1 MSPLGST
8 ASAPPLVSEL
18 HETVVQWLLE
28 GPAQL
33 RDGPHAGAVVG
44 SVDAGERA
52 TYAYPEITG
61 YFLQWLGWR
70 SRSYGSSPALMR
82 RAAAAQAWLR
92 TWLAEAHPRTRIH
105 LHADVADWR
114 NDAVFCFDVAMVLRG
129 LGTAAHQGLLDPDPV
144 VVAGLVRELARL
156 IGDDGLFVACRTH
169 AKHGSALPTRWST
182 RRGGF
187 LAKAAAGVIAAARTL
202 GDVPE
207 PVTRAAEETY
217 AASLR
222 WDADAP
228 HEDVHPLLYTFEGI
242 MSLPTHPLFQDVL
255 PVIAARFD
263 ALLTFVGDGGQLPET
278 IGTGV
283 VACAPNRVDIMAQ
296 VARIGAL
303 LAMHRPHHPPDGEAL
318 AKLKRSLEQEIAASG
333 AVPFALAQP
342 TRVSNVW
349 AAMFV
354 DQALAYS
361 HERSS
366 DASPTDD
373 PLIV

>member
-8 ASAPPLVSEL
+8 APVPAFMPGLD
-18 HETVVQWLLE
+18 ETAQWLLE

-44 SVDAGERA
+44 AVDAGELA

-92 TWLAEAHPRTRIH
+92 TWLAEAPVRTRIH
-105 LHADVADWR
+105 LHANVADWR
-114 NDAVFCFDVAMVLRG
+114 NDAVFCFDVAMVARG
-129 LGTAAHQGLLDPDPV
+129 LGTAVQQGLLEPDPV
-144 VVAGLVRELARL
+144 VVAGLGRELARL

-169 AKHGSALPTRWST
+169 AKQGAAMPARWST

-187 LAKAAAGVIAAARTL
+187 LAKAAAGVITMARVL
-202 GDVPE
+202 GDVPAL
-207 PVTRAAEETY
+207 VTRAAQDTY

-222 WDADAP
+222 WNADAP
-228 HEDVHPLLYTFEGI
+228 HEDAHPLLYTFEGI
-242 MSLPTHPLFQDVL
+242 MSLPGHPSFQGVL

-263 ALLTFVGDGGQLPET
+263 ALLACVGHNGQFPET

-283 VACAPNRVDIMAQ
+283 TACTPNRVDIMAQ
-296 VARIGAL
+296 VLRIGAL
-303 LAMHRPHHPPDGEAL
+303 LAMHRPQNPPDGKAL
-318 AKLKRSLEQEIAASG
+318 AKLKRALEREIAPSG

-342 TRVSNVW
+342 TPVCNVW

-361 HERSS
+361 RERSS
-366 DASPTDD
+366 NATLTDD